1 MPHKLPLKAAA
12 GLNHRLLRRP
22 GTLGTPQGAA

>member
-1 MPHKLPLKAAA
+1 LPLKAAP
-12 GLNHRLLRRP
+12 GLNHRLLRQP